1 MEDGV
6 HERLGAGRCVS
17 SSPAVRWRAADLMD
31 SIDERV
37 GDRDAR
43 VGVTAS
49 DRRVLAYGR
58 YVYRLIPV
66 HLPEL
71 VRRFSI
77 PLAGGC

>member
-1 MEDGV
+1 
-6 HERLGAGRCVS
+6 
-17 SSPAVRWRAADLMD
+17 MD

-43 VGVTAS
+43 VGVAAS